1 VIRSQLEVR
10 YEAPEPPLQLDKLL
24 GFQRRSFADM
34 SAALGAL
41 AAYLGD
47 RLGLFR
53 ALVETGPVTA
63 AELAR
68 RHGLCPEMTTEWLRV
83 MACAGYI
90 EYEPRDDTYALPPEH
105 AVVLANDGGP
115 MCIAGGLE
123 QIGGFAERLPALLDA
138 FREGCGV
145 PQNSYSEDLW
155 EGMERLSATWLEG
168 ELVEHW
174 LPALPDVNDRLHTG
188 GSAADVGCGSG
199 RALIRLAKSFPAS
212 RFTGYDAFPIAVERA
227 TRHAQ
232 AAGVADR
239 VHFEV
244 HDVMA
249 GIPPTFDLVT
259 AFDSL
264 HDMADPVEGLRAAA
278 RGLQKDGTLL
288 VLELGSS
295 DDLADEAGPI
305 GVIHHATKLFYNLP
319 IALAAFGSA
328 RGNMTFS
335 DKAMRMLCRKAGL
348 RFVRA
353 LPVRNPLHKLYV
365 IKSPVQ

>member
-1 VIRSQLEVR
+1 MRTIRASRRTSAIGKKRIVIASAKLERSAVARSSSDQIAIGSAVR
-10 YEAPEPPLQLDKLL
+10 SSRAAAAARQAAWVPAAIVRGYE
-24 GFQRRSFADM
+24 RSAW
-34 SAALGAL
+34 
-41 AAYLGD
+41 
-47 RLGLFR
+47 R
-53 ALVETGPVTA
+53 
-63 AELAR
+63 AR
-68 RHGLCPEMTTEWLRV
+68 RLPRRPARAVQGPSRDR
-83 MACAGYI
+83 
-90 EYEPRDDTYALPPEH
+90 PRDGGGARASARLVPG
-105 AVVLANDGGP
+105 NDH
-115 MCIAGGLE
+115 
-123 QIGGFAERLPALLDA
+123 
-138 FREGCGV
+138 GV
-145 PQNSYSEDLW
+145 
-155 EGMERLSATWLEG
+155 
-168 ELVEHW
+168 
-174 LPALPDVNDRLHTG
+174 
-188 GSAADVGCGSG
+188 
-199 RALIRLAKSFPAS
+199 
-212 RFTGYDAFPIAVERA
+212 A

-249 GIPPTFDLVT
+249 GIPPTSDLVT

-335 DKAMRMLCRKAGL
+335 DKTMRMLCRKAGL

-365 IKSPVQ
+365 